1 MGRPK
6 KTKIN
11 LDKDSLQEF
20 MQEIYNDCVN
30 IMNSARKELNER
42 KTRAEI
48 DDVNDEY
55 QIGKVNNET
64 LKILETAIDKK
75 LALAKLQ
82 SQIVADK
89 SSEQIT
95 PTDDSISEKDKDVL
109 RELFKESKSNISF
122 FALSTKS
129 LGLQAFFIKK
139 VFNQYRTQYFPY

>member
-42 KTRAEI
+42 KLRVEI

-64 LKILETAIDKK
+64 LKILETAVDKK
-75 LALAKLQ
+75 LSLAKLQ
-82 SQIVADK
+82 SQIVTDK
-89 SSEQIT
+89 SENTGTVQNNSIT
-95 PTDDSISEKDKDVL
+95 EEDKDIL
-109 RELFKESKSNISF
+109 RELFKEKSDKNN
-122 FALSTKS
+122 TEYD
-129 LGLQAFFIKK
+129 LGE
-139 VFNQYRTQYFPY
+139 

>member
-42 KTRAEI
+42 KVRVEI
-48 DDVNDEY
+48 EDINDEY

-75 LALAKLQ
+75 LSLAKLQ
-82 SQIVADK
+82 SQIVSDKTEDNSNVK
-89 SSEQIT
+89 SSDIT
-95 PTDDSISEKDKDVL
+95 KEDKDIL
-109 RELFKESKSNISF
+109 RELFKEKSDKNNTEYDID
-122 FALSTKS
+122 
-129 LGLQAFFIKK
+129 
-139 VFNQYRTQYFPY
+139 

>member
-42 KTRAEI
+42 KIRVEI

-89 SSEQIT
+89 SSEQKVVAN
-95 PTDDSISEKDKDVL
+95 DSISEKDKDVL
-109 RELFKESKSNISF
+109 RELFKEKSDKNN
-122 FALSTKS
+122 TEYD
-129 LGLQAFFIKK
+129 
-139 VFNQYRTQYFPY
+139 V

>member
-75 LALAKLQ
+75 LVLAKLQ
-82 SQIVADK
+82 SQIVTDK
-89 SSEQIT
+89 RDDQKVPSN
-95 PTDDSISEKDKDVL
+95 DSISEKDKDVL
-109 RELFKESKSNISF
+109 RELFKEKSNKNN
-122 FALSTKS
+122 TEYD
-129 LGLQAFFIKK
+129 
-139 VFNQYRTQYFPY
+139 V

>member
-42 KTRAEI
+42 KVRVEI
-48 DDVNDEY
+48 DDINDEY

-75 LALAKLQ
+75 LSLAKLQ
-82 SQIVADK
+82 SQIVTNKTEDNSNVK
-89 SSEQIT
+89 SGDIT
-95 PTDDSISEKDKDVL
+95 KEDKDIL
-109 RELFKESKSNISF
+109 RELFKEKTDKNNTEYDID
-122 FALSTKS
+122 
-129 LGLQAFFIKK
+129 
-139 VFNQYRTQYFPY
+139 

>member
-42 KTRAEI
+42 KVRVEI
-48 DDVNDEY
+48 DDINDEY

-75 LALAKLQ
+75 LSLAKLQ
-82 SQIVADK
+82 SQIVTDK
-89 SSEQIT
+89 TEDNSNVKSNDIT
-95 PTDDSISEKDKDVL
+95 KEDKDIL
-109 RELFKESKSNISF
+109 RELFKEKSDKNNTEYDID
-122 FALSTKS
+122 
-129 LGLQAFFIKK
+129 
-139 VFNQYRTQYFPY
+139 

>member
-82 SQIVADK
+82 SQIVETDSKETSVDSNENSLSENDK
-89 SSEQIT
+89 TLLRDLFNEQ
-95 PTDDSISEKDKDVL
+95 KDKNNTDYDL
-109 RELFKESKSNISF
+109 E
-122 FALSTKS
+122 
-129 LGLQAFFIKK
+129 
-139 VFNQYRTQYFPY
+139 

>member
-1 MGRPK
+1 MCRPK

-75 LALAKLQ
+75 LSLAKLQ

-89 SSEQIT
+89 SSEQKVVT
-95 PTDDSISEKDKDVL
+95 NDSISEKDKDVL
-109 RELFKESKSNISF
+109 RELFKEKSDKNN
-122 FALSTKS
+122 TEYD
-129 LGLQAFFIKK
+129 
-139 VFNQYRTQYFPY
+139 V

>member
-11 LDKDSLQEF
+11 LNKDSLKEF

-42 KTRAEI
+42 KVRVEI

-64 LKILETAIDKK
+64 LKILETAVDKK
-75 LALAKLQ
+75 LSLAKLQ
-82 SQIVADK
+82 SQIVTDK
-89 SSEQIT
+89 SENTGTVQNNSIT
-95 PTDDSISEKDKDVL
+95 EEDKDIL
-109 RELFKESKSNISF
+109 RELFKEKSDKNN
-122 FALSTKS
+122 TEYD
-129 LGLQAFFIKK
+129 LGE
-139 VFNQYRTQYFPY
+139 

>member
-11 LDKDSLQEF
+11 LDKGSLQEF

-75 LALAKLQ
+75 LSLAKLQ
-82 SQIVADK
+82 SQIVTDK
-89 SSEQIT
+89 SDDKQV
-95 PTDDSISEKDKDVL
+95 PTNDSITEKDKDML
-109 RELFKESKSNISF
+109 RELFKEKSDKNN
-122 FALSTKS
+122 TEYD
-129 LGLQAFFIKK
+129 
-139 VFNQYRTQYFPY
+139 V